1 MMRLNAS
8 ELTRNMIA
16 EIIAIQCIL
25 LNALRTTLPARC
37 VLGKTENAVGARTKA
52 KKIRPPIQATSDSS
66 IRKRRKDMQQ
76 IIVTS
81 SLNRWSHGHRNPL
94 DNLSQDFIRLFRFL
108 FRRGVMAVDGYAVG
122 EDWHR

>member
-8 ELTRNMIA
+8 ELARNMIA

-81 SLNRWSHGHRNPL
+81 SLNRWSHGHRDAL
-94 DNLSQDFIRLFRFL
+94 HDFANHF
-108 FRRGVMAVDGYAVG
+108 VG
-122 EDWHR
+122 LLGFSCP